1 MSSVPSG
8 RAQCSIACKRSA
20 THTPPVWMP
29 TMTVSG
35 VSVGAMASA
44 SRAISG
50 STSGNEACIKKS
62 LQYQLG
68 GHGVGQR
75 LVLLAVDAAFVQ
87 FGFGGGAGVALV
99 DQKHRKAE
107 ARFQLAR
114 EVSGDPRHLVLAA
127 VGVGGQA

>member
-1 MSSVPSG
+1 MSSVASGSLQPS
-8 RAQCSIACKRSA
+8 CACRRSA

-35 VSVGAMASA
+35 VRVGAMASA

-50 STSGNEACIKKS
+50 STSGNEACIEKP

-68 GHGVGQR
+68 GHGVCQR
-75 LVLLAVDAAFVQ
+75 FVLLAVDAAFVQ

-99 DQKHRKAE
+99 DQKHRKA
-107 ARFQLAR
+107 
-114 EVSGDPRHLVLAA
+114 
-127 VGVGGQA
+127 

>member
-1 MSSVPSG
+1 MSSIPSG
-8 RAQCSIACKRSA
+8 RAHCSVACRRSA
-20 THTPPVWMP
+20 TQTPPVWMP

-35 VSVGAMASA
+35 VRVGAMPSA

-68 GHGVGQR
+68 SHGVEQR

-87 FGFGGGAGVALV
+87 FGFGRGAGVALV
-99 DQKHRKAE
+99 HQKYRQIE
-107 ARFQLAR
+107 ARF
-114 EVSGDPRHLVLAA
+114 
-127 VGVGGQA
+127 

>member
-8 RAQCSIACKRSA
+8 RAHCSRACRRSA

-29 TMTVSG
+29 TMAVAG

-44 SRAISG
+44 SRAIRG
-50 STSGNEACIKKS
+50 STSGNEARIEKS

-68 GHGVGQR
+68 GHGVRQR

-87 FGFGGGAGVALV
+87 FGFGRRAGVALV
-99 DQKHRKAE
+99 DQKHR
-107 ARFQLAR
+107 
-114 EVSGDPRHLVLAA
+114 
-127 VGVGGQA
+127 